1 MPKFDAGRGRSL
13 ERLHKQS
20 SLYARWIVGRLSLR
34 RFMKS
39 KGPEQILGAELIL
52 NDACQINRSSQGGI
66 VNED

>member
-1 MPKFDAGRGRSL
+1 
-13 ERLHKQS
+13 
-20 SLYARWIVGRLSLR
+20 
-34 RFMKS
+34 MKS